1 MPTRKLRKIGEGEL
15 AGSLYAPG
23 PRFEHYYYCAV
34 EHTWW
39 KETWPVYPMV
49 FAAVCKVSPNNSGY
63 FFCFFLLSPNAC
75 LFFFF
80 NICIFRSFAGGSIE
94 RIQKRQKKKNANVPR
109 VPVMFVVVRTAY
121 ELRKM
126 WAAADAEKQNKERV
140 GTVAQLCEVLGKA
153 AAALLRGAS
162 S

>member
-75 LFFFF
+75 LFFFLTSAF
-80 NICIFRSFAGGSIE
+80 SVASRAALSNE
-94 RIQKRQKKKNANVPR
+94 YKKDKKKKNANVPR

>member
-1 MPTRKLRKIGEGEL
+1 M
-15 AGSLYAPG
+15 S
-23 PRFEHYYYCAV
+23 
-34 EHTWW
+34 
-39 KETWPVYPMV
+39 
-49 FAAVCKVSPNNSGY
+49 
-63 FFCFFLLSPNAC
+63 
-75 LFFFF
+75 FFFF
-80 NICIFRSFAGGSIE
+80 LTSAFSVASRAALSNE
-94 RIQKRQKKKNANVPR
+94 YKKDKKKNANVPR